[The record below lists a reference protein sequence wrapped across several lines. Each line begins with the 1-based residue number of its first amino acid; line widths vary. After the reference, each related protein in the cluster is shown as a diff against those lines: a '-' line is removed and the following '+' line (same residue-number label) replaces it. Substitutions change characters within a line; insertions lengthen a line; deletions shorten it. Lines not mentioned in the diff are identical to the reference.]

1 MLVCSWIFWGGGRPS
16 CVFDTRPRSSPQ
28 LPQPNSRDVREF
40 AWLEKWKRQQCL
52 LSTPQQHCPLHGKC
66 PAPRPVPLGDASP
79 AAVEAPTSGAALL
92 VLHPPAGVD
101 SETCKRLGS
110 LGSTTSTRRDSI
122 SEFSARYPHVLVTW
136 LLHACCLAAR
146 KSWMGQ

>member
-1 MLVCSWIFWGGGRPS
+1 METPAV
-16 CVFDTRPRSSPQ
+16 
-28 LPQPNSRDVREF
+28 
-40 AWLEKWKRQQCL
+40 

-101 SETCKRLGS
+101 SETNGWEVWGQQRQ
-110 LGSTTSTRRDSI
+110 RDVTQFQS
-122 SEFSARYPHVLVTW
+122 FPHGI
-136 LLHACCLAAR
+136 HRCL
-146 KSWMGQ
+146 